1 VKLPWTKDKEAE
13 LRLWAIRSFPEAS
26 PDCAARAALVIAQ
39 SVDTLE
45 ELPLDRPLAETA
57 QLSELDRVQLFL
69 ALEQEFGFSIADE
82 DANSLNTPAEIVS
95 YVERMTVENKKGE
108 KHES

>member
-13 LRLWAIRSFPEAS
+13 LRLWAIRSFPQVS
-26 PDCAARAALVIAQ
+26 PDCAARVALVLAQ

-45 ELPLDRPLAETA
+45 ELPLDEPLAETA

-69 ALEQEFGFSIADE
+69 ALEKEFGFSISDE
-82 DANSLNTPAEIVS
+82 DASSLNTPAEIVS
-95 YVERMTVENKKGE
+95 YAERMTVENKKGRE
-108 KHES
+108 T